1 MWIAWLIG
9 IFLNLIAFILWY
21 CTTTYESDY
30 TERQPINI
38 ILFIAMILLSITPIA
53 NIIFGLGWAIWILL
67 CIAEDDL
74 QFKWPINWMNKTIK

>member
-9 IFLNLIAFILWY
+9 VFLSLIAFILWY
-21 CTTTYESDY
+21 WTTTYESDY

-38 ILFIAMILLSITPIA
+38 ILFIVMILLSITPIA
-53 NIIFGLGWAIWILL
+53 NIIFGLGWILWIL
-67 CIAEDDL
+67 ISIGDDDL

>member
-9 IFLNLIAFILWY
+9 VFLSLVVFIMWY

-53 NIIFGLGWAIWILL
+53 NIIFGLAWILWIL
-67 CIAEDDL
+67 VSIANDDL
-74 QFKWPINWMNKTIK
+74 EFKWPIDWMNKTIK